1 MDNKNTYSKEQVESA
16 KILHT
21 IVIVYLSLFIS
32 ALINSLCPHYEFKGL
47 YILKYYAQYGFLALA
62 LFSYVLTL
70 ISSIKLGIKNN
81 KVLLITIILVP
92 VYAIYSIIY
101 NYYYHLY
108 HNNYVNFLVFIE
120 GIVFIIIQVI
130 IVNNLKN
137 KYGKE
142 VTKMK
147 DDYYKEDYLIGVNK
161 TIDLPSS
168 KFKITNGFLL
178 AFDAFD
184 LLPAIS
190 IVSFIYYFRI
200 NSNLYKNAI
209 VFSIITILIELAL
222 LILFIIFNNKYKIYN
237 YKFFFII
244 FIKILFIYSTF
255 IISALIISGSL
266 TYKDDPTLI
275 GILTFFSFICYFAFA
290 MFINITYPFY
300 KYFIKEK
307 YQELKEKEQQNNN

>member
-1 MDNKNTYSKEQVESA
+1 MNDKVYSREQIESS
-16 KILHT
+16 KILRN
-21 IVIVYLSLFIS
+21 IVFLFIDLFIF
-32 ALINSLCPHYEFKGL
+32 ALINSLFPHYEFSGL
-47 YILKYYAQYGFLALA
+47 YIFKYYAQYGFLVLA
-62 LFSYVLTL
+62 LLCYILAL
-70 ISSIKLGIKNN
+70 ISSIKLGIK
-81 KVLLITIILVP
+81 KHKILLIYIVFVP
-92 VYAIYSIIY
+92 IYIIYSIIY

-200 NSNLYKNAI
+200 NSNLYKNVI

>member
-1 MDNKNTYSKEQVESA
+1 MNDKVYSREQIESA
-16 KILHT
+16 KTLRSILF
-21 IVIVYLSLFIS
+21 LFIYLFIF
-32 ALINSLCPHYEFKGL
+32 ALINSLCPHYEFTGL
-47 YILKYYAQYGFLALA
+47 YIFKYYAQYGFLVLA
-62 LFSYVLTL
+62 LFCYILAL
-70 ISSIKLGIKNN
+70 LSSIKLDIK
-81 KVLLITIILVP
+81 KHKILLIYIIFVP
-92 VYAIYSIIY
+92 IYIIYSIIY

-120 GIVFIIIQVI
+120 GIIFIIIQI
-130 IVNNLKN
+130 IITNNLKK

-142 VTKMK
+142 ITKMK

-168 KFKITNGFLL
+168 KFKITNGFLV

-184 LLPAIS
+184 LIPAIS
-190 IVSFIYYFRI
+190 IVSFIYYFKI
-200 NSNLYKNAI
+200 NSDLFKNAI

-222 LILFIIFNNKYKIYN
+222 LILFIIFNNKYKVYN
-237 YKFFFII
+237 YKYFFII
-244 FIKILFIYSTF
+244 FLKELFIYTSF
-255 IISALIISGSL
+255 IISALILSSSL
-266 TYKDDPTLI
+266 KYNDDPMMIGTLI
-275 GILTFFSFICYFAFA
+275 LFSFISYFSFS